1 MHLEHTECGLEGF
14 WIIVQNIA
22 SRTSSTGYVNKTN
35 LNGKLLKKTGR
46 GGKQKSGGPMAHPG
60 PPLELP
66 LFTTWSFYMQTV
78 IRDFSCSFRPKFF
91 ACASF
96 SLAQV
101 FPLRKFFAC
110 ASFSLRN
117 LSRSGQGKG
126 QWRKQTTCFR
136 RDAGFD
142 YEVVSESFE
151 TSVPW
156 DRVNDLCRNV
166 KDRIRHECENQE
178 VSVFPRKRSM
188 VCLNFDEIF
197 TE

>member
-35 LNGKLLKKTGR
+35 LNGKLLKKNGR

-101 FPLRKFFAC
+101 FRLRKFFLAQ
-110 ASFSLRN
+110 SVTQ
-117 LSRSGQGKG
+117 RSGQ
-126 QWRKQTTCFR
+126 
-136 RDAGFD
+136 
-142 YEVVSESFE
+142 
-151 TSVPW
+151 
-156 DRVNDLCRNV
+156 
-166 KDRIRHECENQE
+166 
-178 VSVFPRKRSM
+178 RSM
-188 VCLNFDEIF
+188 TKANNLFSQRRGLRLWGCERVVRDLRALGSGERLMSERERSNPPWMRKPRGDHFSAQALHGLLEF
-197 TE
+197 